1 MQSIDSKVLNRIYG
15 RGKGSVFTP
24 TDFLDLGSRQA
35 VDLVLHRL
43 VKDGILRRIARGLYD
58 YPRLDPDLGPL
69 SPKIEAVAKALK
81 GRDKI
86 RLQPSGAYAANLLGL
101 SEQVPTKVVLLTD
114 GPNRRI
120 QLDKQVIILKHT
132 TTRVMATAGRI
143 SGLVIQA
150 LRYIGQR
157 HIDESTVNILRKRL
171 SGEEKKQLLQDIRY
185 APAWIANIFRRV
197 AQQEES

>member
-43 VKDGILRRIARGLYD
+43 VKNGILRRIARGLYD

-69 SPKIEAVAKALK
+69 SPNIEAVVKALK

-101 SEQVPTKVVLLTD
+101 SEQLPTKVVLLTD

-157 HIDESTVNILRKRL
+157 HIDESTINILRKRL